1 MIRSSFRLLVL
12 ALTAALAALVVG
24 VPAQA
29 AAPYCGITWGS
40 LAKAGPS
47 ASPVPAAT
55 VGAVRA
61 GRHDCYDR
69 LVLDVRGVTSL
80 RTWRGGEGPA
90 RAQGPAPPPGAPPGR
105 APPPPPRRARPG

>member
-1 MIRSSFRLLVL
+1 MIRSSFRLIVL
-12 ALTAALAALVVG
+12 ALTAALAALVLV

-29 AAPYCGITWGS
+29 ATPHCGTPWGS
-40 LAKAGPS
+40 LARAGPS
-47 ASPVPAAT
+47 PSPAPAAT

-80 RTWRGGEGPA
+80 RPWRAEYV
-90 RAQGPAPPPGAPPGR
+90 RAVTEDPSD
-105 APPPPPRRARPG
+105 RPVA